1 MGYFLSSLEIY
12 LKIWKHRVY
21 FAHLW
26 YNRSMNKEEFFIKQF
41 SNNKI
46 IGDDGAFIDGFVYS
60 MDAFF
65 ENVHFKK
72 EWMSLKQI
80 AYKSMIVNISD
91 AIVMNAVPLYAL
103 LSVAIPK
110 SYTNDDLKELAKGF
124 KKAAK
129 KFDIQ
134 IIGGDTISNEKL
146 DISITIISKT
156 SNPVLRSGIK
166 KNDLLCYTGTLG
178 SCKEDLQK
186 LFENKEI
193 SKKSKFIK
201 PKLKPY
207 FFYEIAPYITASMDI
222 SDGLFFE
229 LEKLSKASKV
239 GFEFFNQIDESIGSS
254 GEEYEILFSFDE
266 KNLEKINK
274 IAKKH
279 KVDLNIFAKAI
290 KGKYRTTCKNH
301 HF

>member
-1 MGYFLSSLEIY
+1 
-12 LKIWKHRVY
+12 
-21 FAHLW
+21 
-26 YNRSMNKEEFFIKQF
+26 MNKEEYFIKQF

-91 AIVMNAVPLYAL
+91 AIVMNAIPLYAL

-110 SYTNDDLKELAKGF
+110 SYTNEDLKELAKGF
-124 KKAAK
+124 KKAAR
-129 KFDIQ
+129 KFGIQ

-156 SNPVLRSGIK
+156 QNPVLRSGVK

-186 LFENKEI
+186 LFENKEVLE
-193 SKKSKFIK
+193 KSKFIK
-201 PKLKPY
+201 PKLKPK
-207 FFYEIAPYITASMDI
+207 FFYEIAPFIRASMDI

-229 LEKLSKASKV
+229 LEKLSKASSV
-239 GFEFFNQIDESIGSS
+239 GFEFFYEIDENIGSS
-254 GEEYEILFSFDE
+254 GEEYEVLFSFDE
-266 KNLEKINK
+266 KNLEKIK
-274 IAKKH
+274 EIALKH
-279 KVDLNIFAKAI
+279 KVKLNIFAKAI
-290 KGKYRTTCKNH
+290 KGKYRTSCKNH